1 MVLYKHGV
9 GFFERFGSLGTMSS
23 VTLNFKKEEMNDVL
37 KSLAVFPQG
46 EGQVVSVSYETP
58 EEKDEALKKAPL
70 LLSDCKSWLDLLRSM
85 RGCQVRL
92 HIAGLEG
99 DSGSE
104 RLVHASN
111 SEVVISGYMVG
122 LNEADGKPEQTL
134 VAIMTTGS
142 EADSSPNVRT
152 YLLSQVRGLDIIDPQ
167 SGDDLRYVLDLSHS
181 RENQRAVTLF
191 LDRPQQE
198 LLVSYVA
205 PTPTWRV
212 SYRLVYTPDSLEHS
226 RSSESDGALS
236 ATGQLL
242 IQGWGIV
249 DNQLDEDLEDVS
261 LTLIA
266 GQPISFIYDLYTP
279 RFVER
284 PTVEDETRTVPG
296 PVMFN
301 AALLEKELELSLN
314 DDFNNVAFAALGDD
328 ELYAPEARAVSSAP
342 RRKRMQRNLA
352 KATKVQATGIARGE
366 LFQYDVGVP
375 ITIKRGQSAMVPI
388 LGATIAS
395 RKQHWFNA
403 EKMPEHPVVTIV
415 ATNTT
420 GLTLEQGPAT
430 VLEVDNYVGE
440 AVLNFTPTEA
450 EFFVPYAVDLGV
462 RVFQE
467 HATCEET
474 AAIALGQGG
483 YLVHDLWMVRQTT
496 YQIENQTTYPISLVI
511 EQRKLEGYNLVD
523 TSEPME
529 QTAEFRRWQ
538 LPIASRQQTKFQV
551 QERQKI
557 SRREQITNLD
567 YQILKTYLR
576 NKFIGDTLFQRLEG
590 ILQLHQQCH
599 QLERDIQ
606 DRCYQQDRLSTA
618 QKELTEKLKPLQ
630 SSGNEGEL
638 RQRFVSK
645 IGALED
651 ERDRLQAEITTLEQQ
666 AHDLKQQ
673 LQQQLQQL

>member
-1 MVLYKHGV
+1 
-9 GFFERFGSLGTMSS
+9 
-23 VTLNFKKEEMNDVL
+23 MNDVL

-70 LLSDCKSWLDLLRSM
+70 VLSDCKSWLDLLRSL

-99 DSGSE
+99 NSGSE

-111 SEVVISGYMVG
+111 SEVVVSGYMVG
-122 LNEADGKPEQTL
+122 LNEVDDKPEQTL
-134 VAIMTTGS
+134 VAIMTAGS

-152 YLLSQVRGLDIIDPQ
+152 YVLSQVRGLDIIDPQ

-191 LDRPQQE
+191 LDRPHQE

-212 SYRLVYTPDSLEHS
+212 SYRLVYTPDSLENS
-226 RSSESDGALS
+226 GSLASDVAPS
-236 ATGQLL
+236 TPGQLL

-301 AALLEKELELSLN
+301 AALLEKDIEV
-314 DDFNNVAFAALGDD
+314 DFGDVALAALGDD
-328 ELYAPEARAVSSAP
+328 ELYAPEARTVLGAP

-366 LFQYDVGVP
+366 LFQYDVGIP

-388 LGATIAS
+388 LGATITS

-440 AVLNFTPTEA
+440 AVLNFTPTEG

-462 RVFQE
+462 RVLQE
-467 HATCEET
+467 HATSEET
-474 AAIALGQGG
+474 AAIALGKGG
-483 YLVHDLWMVRQTT
+483 YLVHDLWMLRQTT
-496 YQIENQTTYPISLVI
+496 YQIENQNTYPISLVI

-523 TSEPME
+523 TPGPME

-538 LPIASRQQTKFQV
+538 MPIASRQQTKFQV

-567 YQILKTYLR
+567 YQTLKTYLR
-576 NKFIGDTLFQRLEG
+576 NKFIDDTLFQQLEG
-590 ILQLHQQCH
+590 VLQLHQQCY
-599 QLERDIQ
+599 QLEQEIQ
-606 DRCYQQDRLSTA
+606 DRCRQQERLSSE
-618 QKELTEKLKPLQ
+618 QEELTEKLRPLQ
-630 SSGNEGEL
+630 RSGNEGEL

-645 IGALED
+645 IGTLED
-651 ERDRLQAEITTLEQQ
+651 ERDRLQAEITTLKQQ